1 MTCPVL
7 TMIGVAKHYRA
18 GVTGCSATVDVLR
31 AVDMQVHAGEI
42 LSLVGP
48 PGAGK
53 STLLL
58 CAAGLLHPDAGTVLW
73 FGCAT
78 RRAERTR
85 VIAFVAESRADYRS
99 PTVRE
104 ALAGYAPRPGLLLLD
119 DPFVATDRSGHA
131 ALRSTLDALVS
142 EGAAII
148 IASRPG
154 SPIVDLATRHATLVS
169 GVIAQ
174 TDQRRNRSAARMSAS
189 SWAPRASTSTRST
202 SGRSFRSP
210 Q

>member
-42 LSLVGP
+42 LSLVGL

-78 RRAERTR
+78 RPAERTR
-85 VIAFVAESRADYRS
+85 VIALVAAPRAAYRS
-99 PTVRE
+99 PIVRE
-104 ALAGYAPRPGLLLLD
+104 ALATYAPRPGLLLLD
-119 DPFVATDRSGHA
+119 DPLVATDWSGQA
-131 ALRSTLDALVS
+131 ALRSTLDALAR
-142 EGAAII
+142 EGTAIV

-154 SPIVDLATRHATLVS
+154 SPIVDLATRHATLVA

-174 TDQRRNRSAARMSAS
+174 TDQRRNRSAARISAS